1 MKNQTILRKLL
12 FIIISSSA
20 VPMLIIFF
28 IMIWEHSWNLMLPL
42 ILTLAFA
49 VVASLWASHSL
60 ANTLRH
66 IIVGLMANAENV
78 TSAATQITSSS
89 QSLAEVSS
97 EQAAAI
103 EETSSSLE
111 EMASMTKRNADNA
124 EEANSLMSETFRV
137 VDQANRS
144 MEELTQAMNEI
155 SVASDETA
163 KINKTIDEIAFQTN
177 LLALNA
183 AVEAARA
190 GEAGAGFAVVAD
202 EVRNLA
208 MRAAESAKNT
218 AILIEDTTNKVRG
231 GANIVAKTNEDFG
244 KVTENAKKV
253 GALVGEITVASREQ
267 AQGIEQVNKAV
278 SEMDRAT
285 QENVASAEE
294 LASASQSLIAQ
305 AEQMKEIAN
314 NLIGVAGNKGI
325 SSDMLRNKTI
335 MPSDHRGLDHT
346 PRMQATDEFPSI
358 GAVKP
363 VKQHNTVSPDN
374 IIPMEDKAAFVEF

>member
-1 MKNQTILRKLL
+1 MITIV
-12 FIIISSSA
+12 F
-20 VPMLIIFF
+20 M
-28 IMIWEHSWNLMLPL
+28 MIWKHNWSLILPL
-42 ILTLAFA
+42 ILTLLFA
-49 VVASLWASHSL
+49 VVASLWASRSL
-60 ANTLRH
+60 ANALQH
-66 IIVGLMANAENV
+66 IIGGLTANAENV
-78 TSAATQITSSS
+78 TAAATQITSSS

-124 EEANSLMSETFRV
+124 EEANSLMSDTFRV
-137 VDQANRS
+137 VDQANHS

-218 AILIEDTTNKVRG
+218 AILIEDTTNKVKG

-305 AEQMKEIAN
+305 AEQMKEIAS
-314 NLIGVAGNKGI
+314 NLIGVAGNQEI
-325 SSDMLRNKTI
+325 NSDMLRRKTI
-335 MPSDHRGLDHT
+335 VLSDHRDSDYTQL
-346 PRMQATDEFPSI
+346 QKTDEVPAI
-358 GAVKP
+358 GTVKSVKRHKAV
-363 VKQHNTVSPDN
+363 SLEN
-374 IIPMEDKAAFVEF
+374 IIPMDDKAAFGEF